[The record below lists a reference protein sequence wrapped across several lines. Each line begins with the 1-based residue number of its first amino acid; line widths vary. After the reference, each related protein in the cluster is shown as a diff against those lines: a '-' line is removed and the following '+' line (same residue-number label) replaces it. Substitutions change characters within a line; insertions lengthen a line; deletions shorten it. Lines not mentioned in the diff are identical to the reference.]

1 MSISLQAKYRQMH
14 LDQPRRARRRFI
26 IQAMAA
32 VVEETAWAR
41 GRLDSRAGPGKLLF
55 GRMHEDASIE
65 LEAFRPGGRIFC
77 IASAG
82 CTAMELSRRHEVVAA
97 DVNPV
102 QLAYARRRFAGEAE
116 TRGSAEVFMGFARAL
131 APLAGWRR
139 AMLREFLDLDHPA
152 EQADF
157 WRRRLDTRRFRAAMT
172 ALLSRPLLRRFY
184 APAFLACLPPRF
196 GQVLRGRMERGFA
209 RHPNRGNPLIRALL
223 LGEPSSLPPP
233 SEAKEI
239 RLVHADAAA
248 FLESSPAGSF
258 DGFTLSNILDAAGP
272 GYEQRLAAALR
283 RAAAPGAVAVLRSFR
298 EPKGPHPTNRAGED
312 RSMLWGIV
320 DVRPVSEW

>member
-1 MSISLQAKYRQMH
+1 MH
-14 LDQPRRARRRFI
+14 LDQPRRARRRSI
-26 IQAMAA
+26 IERMTTD
-32 VVEETAWAR
+32 VEVTAWAR

-102 QLAYARRRFAGEAE
+102 QLAYARRRFSGEAQA
-116 TRGSAEVFMGFARAL
+116 RGSAEVFMGFARAL

-139 AMLREFLDLDHPA
+139 RLLREFLDLDDPA
-152 EQADF
+152 EQGVF
-157 WRRRLDTRRFRAAMT
+157 WRRRLDTRRFRAALT
-172 ALLSRPLLRRFY
+172 ALLARPLLRRVY

-196 GQVLRGRMERGFA
+196 GQVLRGRLERGFA
-209 RHPNRGNPLIRALL
+209 RHPNRTNPHARGLL
-223 LGEPSSLPPP
+223 LGEPSPLPPP
-233 SEAKEI
+233 SRAKEI
-239 RLVHADAAA
+239 RLVHADAAS
-248 FLESSPAGSF
+248 FLESAPAGSF

-272 GYEQRLAAALR
+272 GYERRLVAALR

-298 EPKGPHPTNRAGED
+298 EPAGSPSTNRAGED